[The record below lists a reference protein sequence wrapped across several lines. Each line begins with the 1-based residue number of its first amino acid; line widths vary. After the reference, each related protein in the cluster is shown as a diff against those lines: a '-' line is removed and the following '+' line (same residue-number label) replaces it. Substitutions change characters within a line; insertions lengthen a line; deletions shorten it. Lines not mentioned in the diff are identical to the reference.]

1 MIATTDNYKFPLI
14 REYTLISRLLMNVD
28 LPLQNQTFS
37 FFDLTL
43 GLAKSVLSPRMV
55 LPDLGFLSDSARQVF
70 HLIPEKENKF
80 LKLIREVL
88 DTETVTIKTLH
99 LWLVNVFPSP

>member
-14 REYTLISRLLMNVD
+14 REYTLIFRLLMSLD
-28 LPLQNQTFS
+28 LQLQNQTVFLWPI
-37 FFDLTL
+37 FVIQIGYFL

-55 LPDLGFLSDSARQVF
+55 VPYFGFLSDSARQLF
-70 HLIPEKENKF
+70 HLIPEKKNKF

-88 DTETVTIKTLH
+88 DTKTVTIKTL
-99 LWLVNVFPSP
+99 